1 MARKR
6 LKWLI
11 ESEDG
16 VDMREIRPTRKSVDR
31 KARELANTFGQIMYY
46 YTNRDRTKW
55 LKTGR
60 LVKAYMV
67 EPNNR

>member
-6 LKWLI
+6 LEWII
-11 ESEDG
+11 ESGDG
-16 VDMREIRPTRKSVDR
+16 VDMREIRPTRKSVR
-31 KARELANTFGQIMYY
+31 RRAQELANILGQTMYY

-60 LVKAYMV
+60 LVKAYIV